1 MYDCVHLGVQV
12 RTYVSLYVC
21 EYLCSIWSASNV
33 SLYSCID
40 VCTCAFVCLFVCL
53 LGCLCIICLC
63 VLCMCLYIWTVCV
76 LHSCMQRSVM
86 FFDMI
91 DKYVHTCDDV
101 RFEECTTQHIERVQL
116 NMHIHP
122 LPTNSFKA
130 LWRTHRTQ
138 WSTTSHSLIQWL
150 TAFFTDCAGPM

>member
-1 MYDCVHLGVQV
+1 MYLCM
-12 RTYVSLYVC
+12 YVSIYV
-21 EYLCSIWSASNV
+21 ASDLQV
-33 SLYSCID
+33 MSVCI
-40 VCTCAFVCLFVCL
+40 VALMFVPVRLFVCLFVCL

-130 LWRTHRTQ
+130 L
-138 WSTTSHSLIQWL
+138 
-150 TAFFTDCAGPM
+150 